1 MTKWNVYESNKDK
14 LYSGVKIYSNNIW
27 PNLFFIWYYMHIYI
41 SFILKLI
48 FPNVWFK
55 VFSVWAFRAYWIR
68 CWWTTNITRQSS
80 WNQLPALAPHFSL
93 LWIQL
98 LRSGSDFLTGF
109 LFYIWETVIWFPVSP
124 FSLFNL
130 LSPVFLL

>member
-1 MTKWNVYESNKDK
+1 MFMNQTKINYIQESKFTLTISD
-14 LYSGVKIYSNNIW
+14 LIYSS
-27 PNLFFIWYYMHIYI
+27 FDTTCMYI

-109 LFYIWETVIWFPVSP
+109 LFYKWETVIWFPVSP

-130 LSPVFLL
+130 LSPAFLL